1 MRRLVIALLL
11 VLAGGS
17 ALAHAELRTS
27 EPAAG
32 AVVGAGPQEVQLS
45 FSEPLETLFSV
56 FKVYPLAAGDV
67 DPAADNAAQRLNG
80 LAATLVNEVL
90 ELRDDAD
97 EKVPAE
103 LVSAEATTAE
113 LKLTF
118 QEPLPDG
125 HYVVMWRV
133 LSIDTHVTEGF
144 FVFSVVSAD

>member
-1 MRRLVIALLL
+1 MRRLVLALLL

-17 ALAHAELRTS
+17 VLAHAELRTS

-32 AVVGAGPQEVQLS
+32 EVLEAGPEEVQLS

-56 FKVYPLAAGDV
+56 FKVYPLTAEGV
-67 DPAADNAAQRLNG
+67 DPAAAGAAQRLNG

-97 EKVPAE
+97 RQVPAE

-113 LKLTF
+113 LTLAF
-118 QEPLPDG
+118 EEPLADG

-144 FVFSVVSAD
+144 FVFSVVSGG